1 MKNIKQKGLTII
13 EALISTA
20 LIGIGFIAIFQMVNF
35 SVTSINTSGERTK
48 ANFLSSM
55 IAEGFIGYKD
65 SIGGLNNVD
74 KEEIFFKD
82 GKAFIN
88 KDDEDVRCLKFSE
101 YYMALSR
108 GNRPQCST
116 STGGEEPE
124 MGDNIGWSN
133 HAYTAGTVTP
143 GSLKFDNCDPR
154 AASGYNKDNLKP
166 IHGPGAQ
173 TDENVVN
180 NKVIKWTRMLG
191 EDRSIRCKSQKDFK
205 TVDMFEMCIWDCQI
219 FNPNIY
225 DEAMYVGRI
234 QINLND
240 GKKRKFLYFQS
251 DYKIKNT
258 YSDYISSE
266 GDRDDDELEGFGG

>member
-1 MKNIKQKGLTII
+1 MKNIKEKGLTII

-82 GKAFIN
+82 GKAFREIPGLPHH
-88 KDDEDVRCLKFSE
+88 VCKFSE

-108 GNRPQCST
+108 GNMPQCSS
-116 STGGEEPE
+116 STGTDEPE
-124 MGDNIGWSN
+124 LAVNPGWST

-143 GSLKFDNCDPR
+143 GSLKFDNCNQR

-191 EDRSIRCKSQKDFK
+191 EDRSIRCKSKKDFK

>member
-124 MGDNIGWSN
+124 MGDNPGWSN

-143 GSLKFDNCDPR
+143 GSLKFDNCDQR
-154 AASGYNKDNLKP
+154 AASGYTKDNLTP

-173 TDENVVN
+173 RDENVVN

-191 EDRSIRCKSQKDFK
+191 EDRSIRCKSKKDFK
-205 TVDMFEMCIWDCQI
+205 TVDMFEMCVWDCQVY
-219 FNPNIY
+219 NPNIY
-225 DEAMYVGRI
+225 DAAMYVGRI
-234 QINLND
+234 QINMND

>member
-20 LIGIGFIAIFQMVNF
+20 LIGIGFIAIFQMVSF

-65 SIGGLNNVD
+65 SIGGLNNAD
-74 KEEIFFKD
+74 KEMVFYQN

-88 KDDEDVRCLKFSE
+88 QDDEDIRCLKFSE

-124 MGDNIGWSN
+124 MGDNPGWSN

-143 GSLKFDNCDPR
+143 GSLKFDNCDQR

-191 EDRSIRCKSQKDFK
+191 EDRSIRCKSKKILKLLICLKCVFGIVK
-205 TVDMFEMCIWDCQI
+205 YLILI
-219 FNPNIY
+219 F
-225 DEAMYVGRI
+225 MMK
-234 QINLND
+234 QCM
-240 GKKRKFLYFQS
+240 
-251 DYKIKNT
+251 
-258 YSDYISSE
+258 
-266 GDRDDDELEGFGG
+266 LEESK

>member
-1 MKNIKQKGLTII
+1 MKNLKQKGLTII

-65 SIGGLNNVD
+65 SIGGLNNAD
-74 KEEIFFKD
+74 KEMVFYQN
-82 GKAFIN
+82 GSAFIN
-88 KDDEDVRCLKFSE
+88 NESEDIRCLKFSE

-124 MGDNIGWSN
+124 MGDNPGWSN

-143 GSLKFDNCDPR
+143 GSLKFDNCDQR
-154 AASGYNKDNLKP
+154 AASGYTKDNLKP

-205 TVDMFEMCIWDCQI
+205 TVDMFEMCIWDCQVY
-219 FNPNIY
+219 NPNIY

-251 DYKIKNT
+251 DFILKP
-258 YSDYISSE
+258 
-266 GDRDDDELEGFGG
+266 

>member
-65 SIGGLNNVD
+65 SIGGLNNAD
-74 KEEIFFKD
+74 KEMVFYQN

-88 KDDEDVRCLKFSE
+88 QDAEDIRCLKFSE

-124 MGDNIGWSN
+124 MGDNPGWSN

-251 DYKIKNT
+251 DYKIKNI
-258 YSDYISSE
+258 YSDYIPSE

>member
-124 MGDNIGWSN
+124 MGDNPGWSN

-143 GSLKFDNCDPR
+143 GSLKFDNCDQR
-154 AASGYNKDNLKP
+154 AASGYTKDNLKP

-173 TDENVVN
+173 TDENGVN
-180 NKVIKWTRMLG
+180 NKVSKWTRMLG
-191 EDRSIRCKSQKDFK
+191 EDRSIRCKSKKDFK

>member
-88 KDDEDVRCLKFSE
+88 KDDEDVRWLKFSE

-124 MGDNIGWSN
+124 MGDNPGWSN

-143 GSLKFDNCDPR
+143 GSLKFDL
-154 AASGYNKDNLKP
+154 SL
-166 IHGPGAQ
+166 IH
-173 TDENVVN
+173 
-180 NKVIKWTRMLG
+180 I
-191 EDRSIRCKSQKDFK
+191 
-205 TVDMFEMCIWDCQI
+205 
-219 FNPNIY
+219 
-225 DEAMYVGRI
+225 
-234 QINLND
+234 
-240 GKKRKFLYFQS
+240 
-251 DYKIKNT
+251 
-258 YSDYISSE
+258 
-266 GDRDDDELEGFGG
+266 

>member
-1 MKNIKQKGLTII
+1 MKSIKQKGLTII

-35 SVTSINTSGERTK
+35 SVSSINTSGERTK

-65 SIGGLNNVD
+65 SIGGLSNVD
-74 KEEIFFKD
+74 KDEVFFKD

-88 KDDEDVRCLKFSE
+88 KDSKDIRCLKFSE

-108 GNRPQCST
+108 GNRPECST
-116 STGGEEPE
+116 STGEEDPE
-124 MGDNIGWSN
+124 MGDNPGWST
-133 HAYTAGTVTP
+133 HAYTAGTVQP
-143 GSLKFDNCDPR
+143 GSLKFDNCDQR
-154 AASGYNKDNLKP
+154 AANNYNKSNLKP
-166 IHGPGAQ
+166 IHGPNAQ
-173 TDENVVN
+173 TDENVVH

-191 EDRSIRCKSQKDFK
+191 EDRSIRCKSKKDFK
-205 TVDMFEMCIWDCQI
+205 TVEMFEMCIWDCQI
-219 FNPNIY
+219 YNRNIY

-234 QINLND
+234 QINMND

-251 DYKIKNT
+251 DYKIKNVYT
-258 YSDYISSE
+258 DFVPSE
-266 GDRDDDELEGFGG
+266 DDRDEDELEGFGG